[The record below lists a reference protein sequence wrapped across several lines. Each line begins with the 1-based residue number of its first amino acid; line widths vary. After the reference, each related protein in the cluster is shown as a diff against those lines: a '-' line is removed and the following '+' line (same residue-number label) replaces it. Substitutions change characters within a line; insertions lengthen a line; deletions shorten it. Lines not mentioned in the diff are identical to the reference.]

1 MIKTDYEVRAKE
13 FIKEFAPYLKGIRVT
28 RSNSYKVHDAV
39 RRFNIDKKRKVKVDS
54 GASRIVLITS
64 DYVVKLDFGTTW
76 AGNSKTEML
85 GYQKA
90 QKDGYEYLLA
100 KISLYKYHN
109 RSFFIMPRARVA
121 ATLTWEGQKRLWCK
135 LTKGEQRYLREN
147 FEDLHD
153 SNWGSLNGRP
163 VLIDYAWNDFKKYL
177 L

>member
-1 MIKTDYEVRAKE
+1 MIKTDYEVRAKA

-28 RSNSYKVHDAV
+28 RSNSYRIYDAV
-39 RRFNIDKKRKVKVDS
+39 RRFNVDKKRNVKVAS
-54 GASRIVLITS
+54 GASRIALITS

-85 GYQKA
+85 GYQQA

-100 KISLYKYHN
+100 KISLYKCCN

-121 ATLTWEGQKRLWCK
+121 ETLTWRGQKRLWSK
-135 LTKGEQRYLREN
+135 LTEDERRYIHAN
-147 FEDLHD
+147 FEDLHEN
-153 SNWGSLNGRP
+153 NWGSLNGKLI
-163 VLIDYAWNDFKKYL
+163 LIDYAWNNFKYL

>member
-1 MIKTDYEVRAKE
+1 MIKNDYEVRAKE
-13 FIKEFAPYLKGIRVT
+13 FIKEFAPYLKGIRIAKY
-28 RSNSYKVHDAV
+28 NSYKIHDAV
-39 RRFNIDKKRKVKVDS
+39 RRFNSDKKRNVKVAS
-54 GASRIVLITS
+54 GASRIALITS

-85 GYQKA
+85 GYQQA

-100 KISLYKYHN
+100 KISLYKYRN

-121 ATLTWEGQKRLWCK
+121 ETLTFKGQRRLWFK
-135 LTKGEQRYLREN
+135 LTEDERKYIRDN

-153 SNWGSLNGRP
+153 NNWGSLNGRP
-163 VLIDYAWNDFKKYL
+163 VLIDYAWNDFKYL

>member
-1 MIKTDYEVRAKE
+1 MIKTDYEVRAKA

-28 RSNSYKVHDAV
+28 RSNSYRIYDAV
-39 RRFNIDKKRKVKVDS
+39 RRFNVDKKRNVKVAS
-54 GASRIVLITS
+54 GASRIALITS

-85 GYQKA
+85 GYQQA

-100 KISLYKYHN
+100 KISLYKCCN

-121 ATLTWEGQKRLWCK
+121 ETLTWRGQKRLWDK
-135 LTKGEQRYLREN
+135 LTEDERRYIHDN
-147 FEDLHD
+147 FEDLHEN
-153 SNWGSLNGRP
+153 NWGSLNGKLI
-163 VLIDYAWNDFKKYL
+163 LIDYAWNNFKYL

>member
-1 MIKTDYEVRAKE
+1 MIKTDYEVRAKA

-28 RSNSYKVHDAV
+28 RSNSYKIYDAV
-39 RRFNIDKKRKVKVDS
+39 RRFNVDKKRNVKVAS
-54 GASRIVLITS
+54 GASRIALITS

-85 GYQKA
+85 GYQQA

-100 KISLYKYHN
+100 KISLYKCCN

-121 ATLTWEGQKRLWCK
+121 ETLTWRGQKRLWSK
-135 LTKGEQRYLREN
+135 LTEDERRYIRDN
-147 FEDLHD
+147 FEDLHEN
-153 SNWGSLNGRP
+153 NWGSLNGKLI
-163 VLIDYAWNDFKKYL
+163 LIDYAWNNFKYL

>member
-1 MIKTDYEVRAKE
+1 MIKTDYEVRAKA

-28 RSNSYKVHDAV
+28 QSNSYKIHDAV
-39 RRFNIDKKRKVKVDS
+39 RRFNADKKRNVKVGS
-54 GASRIVLITS
+54 GASRIALITS

-85 GYQKA
+85 GYEQA

-100 KISLYKYHN
+100 KISFYKYHN

-121 ATLTWEGQKRLWCK
+121 STLTWQGQRKLWLK
-135 LTKGEQRYLREN
+135 LTESERRYLREN
-147 FEDLHD
+147 FKDLHGG
-153 SNWGSLNGRP
+153 NWGSLNGRP
-163 VLIDYAWNDFKKYL
+163 VLIDYAWNDFKKCL

>member
-1 MIKTDYEVRAKE
+1 MIKTDYEVRAKA

-28 RSNSYKVHDAV
+28 RYNSYKVRDAV
-39 RRFNIDKKRKVKVDS
+39 RRFNVDKKRNVKVAS

-85 GYQKA
+85 GYQQA

-121 ATLTWEGQKRLWCK
+121 ETLTWQGQKRLWYK
-135 LTKGEQRYLREN
+135 LTEEEQRYIRDN

-163 VLIDYAWNDFKKYL
+163 ILIDYAWNDFKYL

>member
-1 MIKTDYEVRAKE
+1 MNKSDYEVRAQQ

-28 RSNSYKVHDAV
+28 KSNSYKIRDAV
-39 RRFNIDKKRKVKVDS
+39 RRFNVDKNRNVKVAS

-85 GYQKA
+85 GYQQA
-90 QKDGYEYLLA
+90 RKDGYEYLLA

-121 ATLTWEGQKRLWCK
+121 ETLTFKGQKRLWFK
-135 LTKGEQRYLREN
+135 LTEGERKYIRDN

-153 SNWGSLNGRP
+153 NNWGSLHGRP
-163 VLIDYAWNDFKKYL
+163 VLIDYAWNDFKYL

>member
-1 MIKTDYEVRAKE
+1 MIKTDYEVRAKA

-28 RSNSYKVHDAV
+28 RSNSYRIYDAV
-39 RRFNIDKKRKVKVDS
+39 RRFNVDKKRNVKVAS
-54 GASRIVLITS
+54 GASRIALITS

-85 GYQKA
+85 GYQQA

-100 KISLYKYHN
+100 KISLYKYCN

-121 ATLTWEGQKRLWCK
+121 ETLTWRGQKRLWNK
-135 LTKGEQRYLREN
+135 LTEDERSYIHEN
-147 FEDLHD
+147 FEDLHEN
-153 SNWGSLNGRP
+153 NWGSLNGKLI
-163 VLIDYAWNDFKKYL
+163 LIDYAWNNFKYL

>member
-1 MIKTDYEVRAKE
+1 MIKTDYEVRAKA

-28 RSNSYKVHDAV
+28 RSNSYKIYDAV
-39 RRFNIDKKRKVKVDS
+39 RRFNDDKKRNVKVAS
-54 GASRIVLITS
+54 GASRIALITS

-85 GYQKA
+85 GYQQA

-100 KISLYKYHN
+100 KISLYKCCN

-121 ATLTWEGQKRLWCK
+121 ETLTWRGQKRLWDK
-135 LTKGEQRYLREN
+135 LTEDERSYIHEN
-147 FEDLHD
+147 FEDLHEN
-153 SNWGSLNGRP
+153 NWGSLNGKLI
-163 VLIDYAWNDFKKYL
+163 LIDYAWNNFKYL

>member
-1 MIKTDYEVRAKE
+1 MIKTDYEVRAKA

-28 RSNSYKVHDAV
+28 RSNSYKIRDAV
-39 RRFNIDKKRKVKVDS
+39 RRFNVDKKRNVKVDS

-76 AGNSKTEML
+76 AGNSKSEML
-85 GYQKA
+85 GYQQA

-121 ATLTWEGQKRLWCK
+121 GTLTWQGQKKLWFK
-135 LTKGEQRYLREN
+135 LTDKEQDYLRNN
-147 FEDLHD
+147 FDDLHNN
-153 SNWGSLNGRP
+153 NWGSLNGRP
-163 VLIDYAWNDFKKYL
+163 VLIDYAWNDFKYL

>member
-1 MIKTDYEVRAKE
+1 MIKNDYEVRAKE

-28 RSNSYKVHDAV
+28 KSNSYKICDAV
-39 RRFNIDKKRKVKVDS
+39 RRFNVDKKRHVKVAS
-54 GASRIVLITS
+54 GASRIALITS

-85 GYQKA
+85 GYQQA

-100 KISLYKYHN
+100 KISLYKCRN

-121 ATLTWEGQKRLWCK
+121 GTLTWQGQKRLWHK
-135 LTKGEQRYLREN
+135 LTENERKYIRDN

-153 SNWGSLNGRP
+153 NNWGSLNGRP
-163 VLIDYAWNDFKKYL
+163 ILIDYAWNDFKYL

>member
-1 MIKTDYEVRAKE
+1 MIKTDYEVRAKA

-28 RSNSYKVHDAV
+28 RSNSYRIYDAV
-39 RRFNIDKKRKVKVDS
+39 RRFNVDKKRNVKVAS
-54 GASRIVLITS
+54 GASRIALITS

-85 GYQKA
+85 GYQQA

-100 KISLYKYHN
+100 KISPYKCCN

-121 ATLTWEGQKRLWCK
+121 ETLTWRGQKRLWDK
-135 LTKGEQRYLREN
+135 LTEDERRYIHDN
-147 FEDLHD
+147 FEDLHEN
-153 SNWGSLNGRP
+153 NWGSLNGKLI
-163 VLIDYAWNDFKKYL
+163 LIDYAWNNFKYL

>member
-1 MIKTDYEVRAKE
+1 MIKTDYEVRAKA
-13 FIKEFAPYLKGIRVT
+13 FIKEFAPYLKGIRVA
-28 RSNSYKVHDAV
+28 RYNSYKIRDAV
-39 RRFNIDKKRKVKVDS
+39 RRFNTDKKRNVKVDS

-76 AGNSKTEML
+76 AGNSATEMR
-85 GYQKA
+85 GYEQAK
-90 QKDGYEYLLA
+90 KDGYEYLLA

-121 ATLTWEGQKRLWCK
+121 ATLTWQGQKRLWFK
-135 LTKGEQRYLREN
+135 FTEDERNYIRDN

-153 SNWGSLNGRP
+153 SNWGSLHGRP
-163 VLIDYAWNDFKKYL
+163 VLIDYAWNDFKYL

>member
-1 MIKTDYEVRAKE
+1 MIKSDYEVRAKE
-13 FIKEFAPYLKGIRVT
+13 FIKEFAPYLKGIHVT
-28 RSNSYKVHDAV
+28 RSNSYKVRDAV
-39 RRFNIDKKRKVKVDS
+39 RRFNVDKKRNVKVDS

-85 GYQKA
+85 GYQQA

-100 KISLYKYHN
+100 KISLYKYRN

-121 ATLTWEGQKRLWCK
+121 ATLTWQGQKKLWFK
-135 LTKGEQRYLREN
+135 LTEGEREYLRKN

>member
-1 MIKTDYEVRAKE
+1 MIKTDYEVRAKA

-28 RSNSYKVHDAV
+28 RSNSYKIYDAV
-39 RRFNIDKKRKVKVDS
+39 RRFNVDKKRNVKVAS
-54 GASRIVLITS
+54 GASRIALITS

-85 GYQKA
+85 GYQQA

-100 KISLYKYHN
+100 KISLYKCCN

-121 ATLTWEGQKRLWCK
+121 ETLTWRGQKRLWDK
-135 LTKGEQRYLREN
+135 LTEDERRYIHDN
-147 FEDLHD
+147 FEDLHEN
-153 SNWGSLNGRP
+153 NWGSLNGKLI
-163 VLIDYAWNDFKKYL
+163 LIDYAWNNFKYL